1 MKVKTSRI
9 NRKKLSWL
17 LEQDI
22 DVKMEILLNHL
33 EISRMLINDIFD
45 DEVTQFA
52 GTRYSRSRPH
62 NGRYNRWGFNPGS
75 VKIGNESIRVD
86 IPRMY
91 DNQDKENIPLE
102 TYQQLKSKSRLD
114 ENVLRAVLLGLSTR
128 DYKRVIQGLMDS
140 FGLSH
145 SSVSNRFIEASS
157 EKLEEFS
164 KRDLSQYEFLGLF
177 IDGKSLA
184 REQIILVL
192 GVTIGGDK
200 IPLGFI
206 QTHSENSTCIKEL
219 LSELVARG
227 LNYREGLLCVIDGS
241 KGIRK
246 AINDVFGNYALIQR
260 CKWHKRENV
269 LSYLKDSIQDTYRSK
284 INRAYNA
291 ETYLE
296 AKRQLKAIIEDL
308 KTENLSAARSLEEGL
323 EETLTLHKLGLADD
337 FGRSFN
343 TTNCI
348 ENVNSL
354 IEKHTGKVKY
364 WKNSGQRHRW
374 IASALLEIEHRMR
387 KVNNH
392 KNLSLLKEK
401 VAQEV
406 VKQIERDQ
414 EAA

>member
-192 GVTIGGDK
+192 GVTVEGDK

-260 CKWHKRENV
+260 CKWHKCENV
-269 LSYLKDSIQDTYRSK
+269 
-284 INRAYNA
+284 
-291 ETYLE
+291 
-296 AKRQLKAIIEDL
+296 
-308 KTENLSAARSLEEGL
+308 
-323 EETLTLHKLGLADD
+323 
-337 FGRSFN
+337 
-343 TTNCI
+343 
-348 ENVNSL
+348 
-354 IEKHTGKVKY
+354 
-364 WKNSGQRHRW
+364 
-374 IASALLEIEHRMR
+374 
-387 KVNNH
+387 
-392 KNLSLLKEK
+392 
-401 VAQEV
+401 
-406 VKQIERDQ
+406 
-414 EAA
+414 